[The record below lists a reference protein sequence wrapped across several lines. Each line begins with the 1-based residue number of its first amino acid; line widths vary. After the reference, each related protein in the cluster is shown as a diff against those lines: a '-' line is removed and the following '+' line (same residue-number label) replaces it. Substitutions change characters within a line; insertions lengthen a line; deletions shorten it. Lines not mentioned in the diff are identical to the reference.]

1 MKNINDEN
9 EVLLNAGCI
18 DFDTAIKQ
26 TRIDEANIGN
36 NEEGVGNEPI
46 DCSNFSSAIDEILS
60 LYNSGEKDA
69 TIRTNVVFKDNNNG
83 LKQAMDMYLCIGLS
97 DARAKQLG
105 MTEGFG
111 LKHLFDGHLGEF
123 EKYFNNLDDIKKE
136 KLKNKGFDFSWDI
149 KKKILKLFE
158 IAISSPSTHY
168 RRYESCFN
176 KLAIIYDNSCIFVIG
191 TDDSYIN
198 LLTKQYD
205 RIFFDKHKKYNNQ
218 RIEKIKSV
226 NNFCFLITGFPDET
240 GNSIKVNKD
249 LNDRFNNKFK
259 RNDKNYKG
267 VIDVVNDTSAYMKRR
282 IALYKHN
289 HPEFK
294 DESDE
299 NIWNVIQSN
308 EKSFNFKNKKEEQ

>member
-18 DFDTAIKQ
+18 DIDTAIEQ
-26 TRIDEANIGN
+26 ARIDEANIGN

-46 DCSNFSSAIDEILS
+46 DCSNFSNAIDEILS

-69 TIRTNVVFKDNNNG
+69 TVRTNVIFKDNNNG

-97 DARAKQLG
+97 DARAQQLG

-123 EKYFNNLDDIKKE
+123 ETYFNNLDDKKKE

-168 RRYESCFN
+168 RQYKSCFN
-176 KLAIIYDNSCIFVIG
+176 KLVIIYDNSCIFVIG
-191 TDDSYIN
+191 TDDSYLN

-205 RIFFDKHKKYNNQ
+205 RIFHTKNKK
-218 RIEKIKSV
+218 RREKIKSV
-226 NNFCFLITGFPDET
+226 NNFCFLITGFPDEI
-240 GNSIKVNKD
+240 GNSRKMNKD
-249 LNDRFNNKFK
+249 LNDMYNNKFTK
-259 RNDKNYKG
+259 NDIDYKGIIGVTNDTMSYIRRRVALFKQAHPELKDKSDEEIWYIIQQNDKNFKF
-267 VIDVVNDTSAYMKRR
+267 KR
-282 IALYKHN
+282 
-289 HPEFK
+289 
-294 DESDE
+294 
-299 NIWNVIQSN
+299 
-308 EKSFNFKNKKEEQ
+308 KKEEQ